1 MVMNSRSSAVPN
13 TIPPFHT
20 QESGTTALTDR
31 PSQSD
36 VEAANFPTTADRSEA
51 AFKFRG
57 RHAQLQLR
65 SGQQLTQDNPRAKS
79 IIVDVT
85 LN

>member
-1 MVMNSRSSAVPN
+1 MLKF
-13 TIPPFHT
+13 IPPFHT
-20 QESGTTALTDR
+20 QVSWTAALTDP

-36 VEAANFPTTADRSEA
+36 VEAASFATTGDRSEA

-57 RHAQLQLR
+57 RHAQLQPS
-65 SGQQLTQDNPRAKS
+65 SGQQLTQDHPRAKS
-79 IIVDVT
+79 IIINEM

>member
-1 MVMNSRSSAVPN
+1 MNTGSPALLKI
-13 TIPPFHT
+13 IPP
-20 QESGTTALTDR
+20 LTDR

-36 VEAANFPTTADRSEA
+36 VKAASFATTGDRSEA

-65 SGQQLTQDNPRAKS
+65 SGQQLTQDHPRAKS

>member
-1 MVMNSRSSAVPN
+1 MNTGSPALLKI
-13 TIPPFHT
+13 IPP
-20 QESGTTALTDR
+20 LTDR

-36 VEAANFPTTADRSEA
+36 VKAASFPTTADRSEE

-57 RHAQLQLR
+57 RHAQLQVR
-65 SGQQLTQDNPRAKS
+65 SGQQLTQAHPRAKS
-79 IIVDVT
+79 INVDVT

>member
-1 MVMNSRSSAVPN
+1 MNTGSPALLKV
-13 TIPPFHT
+13 IPP
-20 QESGTTALTDR
+20 LTDR

-36 VEAANFPTTADRSEA
+36 VEATSFATTGDISEA

-57 RHAQLQLR
+57 RHAQLQVR
-65 SGQQLTQDNPRAKS
+65 SGQQLTQDHPRAKS
-79 IIVDVT
+79 INVDVT

>member
-1 MVMNSRSSAVPN
+1 MLK

-20 QESGTTALTDR
+20 QKSGTAALTDQ

-36 VEAANFPTTADRSEA
+36 VEAASFPTTGDRSEA

-57 RHAQLQLR
+57 RHAQLQPS
-65 SGQQLTQDNPRAKS
+65 SGHQLTQDHHRAKS
-79 IIVDVT
+79 IIVNEM

>member
-1 MVMNSRSSAVPN
+1 MNTKSPAVLK
-13 TIPPFHT
+13 TIPPLHT
-20 QESGTTALTDR
+20 QELGTAALTDP

-36 VEAANFPTTADRSEA
+36 VKVASFPTTGDRSEA

-65 SGQQLTQDNPRAKS
+65 SGQQLTQDHPRAKS